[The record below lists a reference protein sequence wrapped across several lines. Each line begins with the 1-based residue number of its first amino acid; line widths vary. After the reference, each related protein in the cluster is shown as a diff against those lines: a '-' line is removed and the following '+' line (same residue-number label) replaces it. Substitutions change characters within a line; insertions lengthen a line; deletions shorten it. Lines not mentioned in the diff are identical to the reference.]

1 MSDILQQILD
11 NEKREEGINDGNRDL
26 IIGNDFASQVQ
37 DDSGPDILQHILDKE
52 TELRDLK
59 IKQNLQAVVNRD
71 PDRVGEAMELAK
83 ELGLPQGFHLTSN
96 EAIQLMKEKQQ
107 RDYFA
112 KLNLAKNSPILYKKL
127 TDPKFAALAYDNLEN
142 LEGLE
147 KLFHDFAEI
156 PENVAQGWEKG
167 RLQHRRGWIGVQLQ
181 WGDPDQETL
190 DELKEIDARLA
201 EIEED
206 GTGPFEEGFAIFGQ
220 YSKTLPHAFAKGGAG
235 AVVGG
240 AAGAWMG
247 PGSIFTAKGGFIV
260 GFMTSLG
267 IDSWAI
273 ESGNAYLT
281 LTQDGGFDKTESKW
295 IATGVGVVSAALE
308 IWGLSF
314 VTAPVRKLLVRATTK
329 QIAKQLA
336 KPGGKYALKQFAK
349 NWAMTSLQ
357 ESGTEVLQELTQIV
371 GREIAVMYDD
381 REDVE
386 SQFTSWQGISD
397 VGKQLAMT
405 FYRTMQGMSVV
416 GFVGSGP
423 TYIADVNRMKNAKR
437 QEVFFEAL
445 EKQANDSK
453 LRARSSIE
461 HESLTQAIGNEK
473 GISEVYFDANAFS
486 QAMKDQGLSADD
498 VRKVS
503 PTIADQ
509 IEQFD
514 NTGTIPG
521 NDIVVPIGEYTSKLL
536 NTDLDNILKQ
546 HRRMDKDKS
555 FSQAEKTYFQANKE
569 KLEKEA
575 NEIAN
580 KDANKTKKFRASSA
594 KVKKDF
600 AAMLQRTGKFKTRRS
615 VLEAA
620 TFYQNLAITQ
630 GNQRGLLP
638 DEFVKKYN
646 LKVVGTDQLR
656 TQPAPN
662 ELITRKNKLEQ
673 QLEKLGPE
681 PTDQAELQD
690 WNIKTDKIKN
700 ELEDIDSE
708 LNTYSQG
715 KIQEQGKPVS
725 AEVFQLAKIT
735 ENFEFAASKPFGTI
749 KDFKVEIQ
757 KRILTAAKKTGVNLS
772 DSSVETEKY
781 LVQTLLAD
789 AQYALVENP
798 NAIGWYNEKVTK
810 AKALLAKVYPE
821 LLTDKASNF
830 AFTWA
835 LATTSNGIDVNTN
848 FQLTQEVYNYW
859 KENGKFPVPFG
870 QGKAGRAMTKSFRLI
885 NELIEKNGVEDVEKF
900 MSTTHT
906 VKEVETYTGVTI
918 RDFGKNETVYG
929 AAVIGPK
936 IGNGFFANLYGN
948 YEQLTLDRWA
958 MRTWGR
964 MTGTLVTDYTKQA
977 KNKRDQL
984 KQYIKALTK
993 EQKKEFEKILGRKL
1007 TLGDLDAVAKRIET
1021 RTSIPANVEL
1031 MAAISLIDPNNDVA
1045 DTITN
1050 IKGKPIKG
1058 EKRIGIGD
1066 EIRKAGNSLAGYL
1079 DGQKEQPKGP
1089 PERRFI
1095 EKIFGQVLP
1104 ILQQNNPD
1112 LTMADLQALM
1122 WYPEKKLYDT
1132 AKLKEAVVET
1142 GYEDNAAPD
1151 YANAAASLVA
1161 TMGISEAEIQS
1172 TLQEVDNDLSV
1183 QSEEQSRDTQR
1194 NVGGSGIVRETDTFQ
1209 QQGRDID
1216 ERTGLPLNSDGT
1228 VTVFHHT
1235 DRQSAE
1241 RIKATGELRSAAEP
1255 DVYVTT
1261 RAITDTGYG
1270 NTAVA
1275 IRVEPSRLSLDDE
1288 FPNGRKDFRL
1298 SVGKPAGSIRVDV
1311 GEFLQQ
1317 DKLEG
1322 SRGGFDPQ
1330 SLTIFLNKEA
1340 DISTFFHEMAHF
1352 MLSIMEDT
1360 VLSGEAPPDIQR
1372 DFEVLLKFWGVENI
1386 EAWSKLD
1393 LNQKRQYHEA
1403 FAYNYEI
1410 YIAENKAA
1418 PSVDM
1423 QNIFMRFGEYIRRVY
1438 KEIRGELNEL
1448 YRREN
1453 GKDLP
1458 VLTDEVRAVMDRMV
1472 ASEEQ
1477 IQFSQ
1482 KAYGMQPMFL
1492 TQEQSGMDNK
1502 TWKEYLDAIQ
1512 EAQDEAIDILTKASM
1527 GQVKWLNT
1535 KSKLFKKQ
1543 QDKNLKNIRKQIE
1556 AEETAKAEQETLY
1569 KLQKFLKKGE
1579 WQDENNNPFKA
1590 LGSTKINVDSIKNL
1604 LPFYDFETE
1613 IRELSKGGSNAMVT
1627 KTGGLPVDMVAE
1639 QFGFEDPLGMI
1650 NALVGIEP
1658 IQDVVKERTDQRL
1671 IDEYSDLKD
1680 PRQQELALQE
1690 ALHNEARSR
1699 FLAIELRFI
1708 RKSQQPVRLQVAA
1721 ARQAAQRI
1729 IRKMKLSDIRPTKFA
1744 QNERQAR
1751 RLLEKAMRDGD
1762 DAGVLDAKRSE
1773 LINSELAR
1781 AAVEVHKEVDQAR
1794 KLFDKLFKYNPDKKK
1809 TREMNYINAAK
1820 QILAAYGEGPDV
1832 EVNYLEKLE
1841 KYDPAM
1847 YEELSPIV
1855 NDARNLPGRNLKDL
1869 TAQDFDTLYEII
1881 QSLDYQ
1887 AVRDKQFQTT
1897 DGLRKL
1903 EDIKRELITPLENMD
1918 ARGSIDKGLTG
1929 QTSRWERIVSAF
1941 EGIKAMLRR
1950 VEHWCDSK
1958 DGEVALLAK
1967 DKSYA
1972 RELKDGVFMKKEGD
1986 VAGPFTKYIWR
1997 TLKDPITKWRE
2008 ERPKWTG
2015 RYVDLLSQVDFS
2027 KGTIRAPELVDSK
2040 GNIYTFG
2047 KQRQMGKAEL
2057 LGAMIHTGN
2066 KSNLTK
2072 LLVGRGWA
2080 EIKDGVLD
2088 TSKWDAFVDR
2098 MKAEGYLTKKDYDFI
2113 QAVWDLNKEM
2123 LPLIQ
2128 QAHKNIFGYYFKE
2141 VEATPTIN
2149 EFGTYAGGYVPAIAD
2164 PELVDQDMSL
2174 EKTLKEIRQEM
2185 QYSVPAV
2192 ERGFTKP
2199 RTQVNRILSM
2209 NLGLQATHM
2218 DNALRFAYI
2227 QPAITDLLK
2236 LFNDK
2241 EFSTALNRVDNRAI
2255 KDMLTPWLTNSARQK
2270 SVLGRNT
2277 PWNKG
2282 INYFTKSTSQSYMF
2296 FSLKNGM
2303 QQITGGLPAKLKVE
2317 GKYLND
2323 AFRRYTREPHKV
2335 AKEIAEASPF
2345 MADRQVN
2352 QMFNVQSLMNDLTLN
2367 PSKYE
2372 KMQNWVGRH
2381 AYFVQQAFQNYIDSV
2396 VWIGKYNQVL
2406 ANAPKTMLEADVQKE
2421 AIAQADGAVRM
2432 TQDSLLPE
2440 DRAAY
2445 QTTHPFWNAMFQF
2458 TSYFNGQANL
2468 NATAYKSLIKEL
2480 GFTSKRFSGQLIYT
2494 FMFGFLLPALVSEG
2508 IQELAGGGLV
2518 DDDEDGYI
2526 DDFFEFG
2533 YMSSLRYG
2541 TAFVPFGNILMM
2553 PLNQFDDKA
2562 YNDRITV
2569 SPSLSL
2575 INSTLQGNTRFLM
2588 SVVDPNDDI
2597 SGSEVRSIATLLGLF
2612 TNLPLYAI
2620 GKPIGL
2626 FVDQINGTWTPR
2638 GPLDAVRAYIF
2649 GIKGQGK

>member
-1 MSDILQQILD
+1 
-11 NEKREEGINDGNRDL
+11 
-26 IIGNDFASQVQ
+26 
-37 DDSGPDILQHILDKE
+37 
-52 TELRDLK
+52 
-59 IKQNLQAVVNRD
+59 
-71 PDRVGEAMELAK
+71 
-83 ELGLPQGFHLTSN
+83 
-96 EAIQLMKEKQQ
+96 
-107 RDYFA
+107 
-112 KLNLAKNSPILYKKL
+112 
-127 TDPKFAALAYDNLEN
+127 
-142 LEGLE
+142 
-147 KLFHDFAEI
+147 
-156 PENVAQGWEKG
+156 
-167 RLQHRRGWIGVQLQ
+167 
-181 WGDPDQETL
+181 
-190 DELKEIDARLA
+190 
-201 EIEED
+201 
-206 GTGPFEEGFAIFGQ
+206 
-220 YSKTLPHAFAKGGAG
+220 
-235 AVVGG
+235 
-240 AAGAWMG
+240 
-247 PGSIFTAKGGFIV
+247 
-260 GFMTSLG
+260 
-267 IDSWAI
+267 
-273 ESGNAYLT
+273 
-281 LTQDGGFDKTESKW
+281 
-295 IATGVGVVSAALE
+295 
-308 IWGLSF
+308 
-314 VTAPVRKLLVRATTK
+314 
-329 QIAKQLA
+329 
-336 KPGGKYALKQFAK
+336 
-349 NWAMTSLQ
+349 
-357 ESGTEVLQELTQIV
+357 
-371 GREIAVMYDD
+371 
-381 REDVE
+381 
-386 SQFTSWQGISD
+386 
-397 VGKQLAMT
+397 
-405 FYRTMQGMSVV
+405 
-416 GFVGSGP
+416 
-423 TYIADVNRMKNAKR
+423 
-437 QEVFFEAL
+437 
-445 EKQANDSK
+445 
-453 LRARSSIE
+453 
-461 HESLTQAIGNEK
+461 
-473 GISEVYFDANAFS
+473 
-486 QAMKDQGLSADD
+486 
-498 VRKVS
+498 
-503 PTIADQ
+503 
-509 IEQFD
+509 
-514 NTGTIPG
+514 
-521 NDIVVPIGEYTSKLL
+521 
-536 NTDLDNILKQ
+536 
-546 HRRMDKDKS
+546 
-555 FSQAEKTYFQANKE
+555 
-569 KLEKEA
+569 
-575 NEIAN
+575 
-580 KDANKTKKFRASSA
+580 
-594 KVKKDF
+594 
-600 AAMLQRTGKFKTRRS
+600 
-615 VLEAA
+615 
-620 TFYQNLAITQ
+620 
-630 GNQRGLLP
+630 
-638 DEFVKKYN
+638 
-646 LKVVGTDQLR
+646 
-656 TQPAPN
+656 
-662 ELITRKNKLEQ
+662 
-673 QLEKLGPE
+673 
-681 PTDQAELQD
+681 
-690 WNIKTDKIKN
+690 
-700 ELEDIDSE
+700 
-708 LNTYSQG
+708 
-715 KIQEQGKPVS
+715 
-725 AEVFQLAKIT
+725 
-735 ENFEFAASKPFGTI
+735 
-749 KDFKVEIQ
+749 
-757 KRILTAAKKTGVNLS
+757 
-772 DSSVETEKY
+772 
-781 LVQTLLAD
+781 
-789 AQYALVENP
+789 
-798 NAIGWYNEKVTK
+798 
-810 AKALLAKVYPE
+810 
-821 LLTDKASNF
+821 
-830 AFTWA
+830 
-835 LATTSNGIDVNTN
+835 
-848 FQLTQEVYNYW
+848 
-859 KENGKFPVPFG
+859 
-870 QGKAGRAMTKSFRLI
+870 MTKSFRLI

-1194 NVGGSGIVRETDTFQ
+1194 DVGGSGIVRETDTFQ

-1869 TAQDFDTLYEII
+1869 TAQDFD
-1881 QSLDYQ
+1881 
-1887 AVRDKQFQTT
+1887 
-1897 DGLRKL
+1897 
-1903 EDIKRELITPLENMD
+1903 
-1918 ARGSIDKGLTG
+1918 
-1929 QTSRWERIVSAF
+1929 
-1941 EGIKAMLRR
+1941 
-1950 VEHWCDSK
+1950 
-1958 DGEVALLAK
+1958 
-1967 DKSYA
+1967 
-1972 RELKDGVFMKKEGD
+1972 
-1986 VAGPFTKYIWR
+1986 
-1997 TLKDPITKWRE
+1997 
-2008 ERPKWTG
+2008 
-2015 RYVDLLSQVDFS
+2015 
-2027 KGTIRAPELVDSK
+2027 
-2040 GNIYTFG
+2040 
-2047 KQRQMGKAEL
+2047 
-2057 LGAMIHTGN
+2057 
-2066 KSNLTK
+2066 
-2072 LLVGRGWA
+2072 
-2080 EIKDGVLD
+2080 
-2088 TSKWDAFVDR
+2088 
-2098 MKAEGYLTKKDYDFI
+2098 
-2113 QAVWDLNKEM
+2113 
-2123 LPLIQ
+2123 
-2128 QAHKNIFGYYFKE
+2128 
-2141 VEATPTIN
+2141 
-2149 EFGTYAGGYVPAIAD
+2149 
-2164 PELVDQDMSL
+2164 
-2174 EKTLKEIRQEM
+2174 
-2185 QYSVPAV
+2185 
-2192 ERGFTKP
+2192 
-2199 RTQVNRILSM
+2199 
-2209 NLGLQATHM
+2209 
-2218 DNALRFAYI
+2218 
-2227 QPAITDLLK
+2227 
-2236 LFNDK
+2236 
-2241 EFSTALNRVDNRAI
+2241 
-2255 KDMLTPWLTNSARQK
+2255 
-2270 SVLGRNT
+2270 
-2277 PWNKG
+2277 
-2282 INYFTKSTSQSYMF
+2282 
-2296 FSLKNGM
+2296 
-2303 QQITGGLPAKLKVE
+2303 
-2317 GKYLND
+2317 
-2323 AFRRYTREPHKV
+2323 
-2335 AKEIAEASPF
+2335 
-2345 MADRQVN
+2345 
-2352 QMFNVQSLMNDLTLN
+2352 
-2367 PSKYE
+2367 
-2372 KMQNWVGRH
+2372 
-2381 AYFVQQAFQNYIDSV
+2381 
-2396 VWIGKYNQVL
+2396 
-2406 ANAPKTMLEADVQKE
+2406 
-2421 AIAQADGAVRM
+2421 
-2432 TQDSLLPE
+2432 
-2440 DRAAY
+2440 
-2445 QTTHPFWNAMFQF
+2445 
-2458 TSYFNGQANL
+2458 
-2468 NATAYKSLIKEL
+2468 
-2480 GFTSKRFSGQLIYT
+2480 
-2494 FMFGFLLPALVSEG
+2494 
-2508 IQELAGGGLV
+2508 
-2518 DDDEDGYI
+2518 
-2526 DDFFEFG
+2526 
-2533 YMSSLRYG
+2533 
-2541 TAFVPFGNILMM
+2541 
-2553 PLNQFDDKA
+2553 
-2562 YNDRITV
+2562 
-2569 SPSLSL
+2569 LSL
-2575 INSTLQGNTRFLM
+2575 IHISEPTRH
-2588 SVVDPNDDI
+2588 
-2597 SGSEVRSIATLLGLF
+2597 A
-2612 TNLPLYAI
+2612 
-2620 GKPIGL
+2620 
-2626 FVDQINGTWTPR
+2626 
-2638 GPLDAVRAYIF
+2638 
-2649 GIKGQGK
+2649 